1 MNLPL
6 TTEQHQVSH
15 VCYAL
20 RMIAVLPPC
29 TDDSTLNAD
38 VQNACIESYLTNLR
52 LLIEFTTRRQDPR
65 DIHRHD
71 FLPGWDPPA
80 GGTVERLS
88 EDWQFASSTVS
99 HLSKS
104 RVPGPGYVMQ
114 NYDPLVLAA
123 MSSRVFDVMEAF
135 VEALED
141 NGHAHAQQFRLGLT
155 QAQQTALP
163 IL

>member
-1 MNLPL
+1 MNMSL
-6 TTEQHQVSH
+6 TTEQQQISH

-20 RMIAVLPPC
+20 NMIAVLPPH
-29 TDDSTLNAD
+29 TDDSTLNPD

-52 LLIEFTTRRQDPR
+52 LLIEFTTRRQDAR
-65 DIHRHD
+65 DIHRYD
-71 FLPGWDPPA
+71 FLPGWDPVP
-80 GGTVERLS
+80 GDKVDRLS
-88 EDWQFASSTVS
+88 DDWQFASSTVS

-123 MSSRVFDVMEAF
+123 MSSRVFDVMGAF

-141 NGHAHAQQFRLGLT
+141 SGHAHAQQFRLGLT
-155 QAQQTALP
+155 QAQQSARP